1 MLSLQTSRDKYNVA
15 NYRLLHGCLI
25 WHLNINTHTL
35 TTLPRQLKHAFLQS
49 PHRAAGLASSPPTQV
64 APRPRIK
71 KRKEAPSS
79 VFTSTSPLN
88 QATN

>member
-15 NYRLLHGCLI
+15 NYRLLQACLI

-35 TTLPRQLKHAFLQS
+35 TTTPRQLKHAFLQS

-64 APRPRIK
+64 ASRPQIK
-71 KRKEAPSS
+71 KRKEMLSS
-79 VFTSTSPLN
+79 VFTSARHLN
-88 QATN
+88 QATD